1 MGALPMKNSILY
13 KVYLKRVMSMIIAF
27 SVMIYLISGNQD
39 VFKGNLDTIFY
50 TLGIAMIGVTMFA
63 MLRIPKDYDFVN
75 ALPVTK
81 GKQWISMYMAAM
93 TVIGILYLQY
103 TVFTCI
109 RCYQGNNVYGEI
121 IASGLIKA
129 LTTGF
134 VMTLLMWILSHTDV
148 RFSPKVLFGILI
160 IIVGGFFMAEFTQK
174 AFDLKSN
181 NYFCELINR
190 WYLMTVPYKEINA
203 DLDAQ
208 YVDFYNH
215 FTMMDKITTILVYLV
230 IIMVLTAVFAR
241 FTYKNYGEMNLAKD
255 RRKGNSKNFNR
266 VLVGVFAS
274 VVTMS
279 GLSIVGKIVEKCNV
293 VIDDGYYGFE
303 FVAEKNGELFF
314 SGSKFQF
321 DNNDIMAFFIR
332 KYDVDFPAVY
342 QYCFIG
348 AVVVSLVV
356 GCVVAVLNGKKKEV
370 AE

>member
-1 MGALPMKNSILY
+1 MKNSILY
-13 KVYLKRVMSMIIAF
+13 KVYLKRVMSMVVAF

-39 VFKGNLDTIFY
+39 VFEGNLDTIFY

-63 MLRIPKDYDFVN
+63 MLRMPNDYDFVN

-81 GKQWISMYMAAM
+81 KKQWISVYMAAM
-93 TVIGILYLQY
+93 TVIGILYFQY
-103 TVFTCI
+103 IVFTCI
-109 RCYQGNNVYGEI
+109 KCYQGKEVYGEI

-148 RFSPKVLFGILI
+148 RFSPKVLFGVLI
-160 IIVGGFFMAEFTQK
+160 IIAGGFFMAEFTQK

-181 NYFCELINR
+181 NYFYELINR
-190 WYLMTVPYKEINA
+190 WSLMTVPYKEINI
-203 DLDAQ
+203 DLDAY
-208 YVDFYNH
+208 YVDYYSH

-230 IIMVLTAVFAR
+230 IILALTAVLAF
-241 FTYKNYGEMNLAKD
+241 FTYKNYGKMNLAKD

-266 VLVGVFAS
+266 VLAGVFTS
-274 VVTMS
+274 LVTMS
-279 GLSIVGKIVEKCNV
+279 GLAIVGKIVENCNV
-293 VIDDGYYGFE
+293 VIDGYYGFE
-303 FVAEKNGELFF
+303 FVAEKNGEMFF
-314 SGSKFQF
+314 SGSKYQF
-321 DNNDIMAFFIR
+321 NNSMSVFVN

-356 GCVVAVLNGKKKEV
+356 GCAVAVLNGKKKEV

>member
-1 MGALPMKNSILY
+1 MKNSILY
-13 KVYLKRVMSMIIAF
+13 KVYLKRVMSMVVVF

-39 VFKGNLDTIFY
+39 VFEGNLDTIFY
-50 TLGIAMIGVTMFA
+50 TFGIAMIGVTMFA
-63 MLRIPKDYDFVN
+63 MLRMPKDYDFVN

-81 GKQWISMYMAAM
+81 GKQWISVYLAAM

-103 TVFTCI
+103 IVFTCI
-109 RCYQGNNVYGEI
+109 KCYQGKDVYGEI
-121 IASGLIKA
+121 VVSGLIKA

-148 RFSPKVLFGILI
+148 RFSPKVLFGVLI
-160 IIVGGFFMAEFTQK
+160 IIAGGFFMAEFTQK

-190 WYLMTVPYKEINA
+190 WYLMTVPYKVINA
-203 DLDAQ
+203 DLDAC
-208 YVDFYNH
+208 YYYIDFYNR
-215 FTMMDKITTILVYLV
+215 FTIMDKIATILVYLV
-230 IIMVLTAVFAR
+230 IILPLTAVLAR

-255 RRKGNSKNFNR
+255 RRKGNHKNFNR
-266 VLVGVFAS
+266 VLAGVFVS
-274 VVTMS
+274 LVTMS
-279 GLSIVGKIVEKCNV
+279 GLSIVGRIVEHCNV
-293 VIDDGYYGFE
+293 VVDGYYNSDFE

-321 DNNDIMAFFIR
+321 DNNDIMAIFIR

-356 GCVVAVLNGKKKEV
+356 GCAVAIWKGKKKEV